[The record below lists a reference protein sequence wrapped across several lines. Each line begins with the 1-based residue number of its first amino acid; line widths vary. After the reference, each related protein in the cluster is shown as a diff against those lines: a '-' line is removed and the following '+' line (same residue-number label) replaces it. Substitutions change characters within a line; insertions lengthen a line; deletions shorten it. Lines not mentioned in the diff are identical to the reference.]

1 MADFQEDS
9 GDDAADILLP
19 QMNEDRLFD
28 AINTAVDDAPY
39 SSMTPSSEQ
48 NGADFVSPYLV
59 WYMNIEQNFE
69 VIQYTIWIYKV
80 SRYKILC

>member
-39 SSMTPSSEQ
+39 SSMTSSSEQ
-48 NGADFVSPYLV
+48 NGADFVYLL
-59 WYMNIEQNFE
+59 I
-69 VIQYTIWIYKV
+69 
-80 SRYKILC
+80 